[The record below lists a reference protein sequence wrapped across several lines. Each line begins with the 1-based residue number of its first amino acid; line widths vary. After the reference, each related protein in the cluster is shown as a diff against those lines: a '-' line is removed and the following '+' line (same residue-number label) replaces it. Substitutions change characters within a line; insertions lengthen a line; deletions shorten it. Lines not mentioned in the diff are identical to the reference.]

1 MADAEAINNPVFR
14 SDGVLVQ
21 EKKSQACKPGSVF
34 HSIIYLGLLSPAAS
48 CSLPLTTS
56 GSLTE
61 TKTSAGSPVF
71 RRTRNIFGL
80 TIHEAYG

>member
-1 MADAEAINNPVFR
+1 MLTDCYQSDSEAF
-14 SDGVLVQ
+14 GEWVQ
-21 EKKSQACKPGSVF
+21 VKKSQACKPGSVF

-48 CSLPLTTS
+48 CSLPLTS
-56 GSLTE
+56 FAPVAVDE
-61 TKTSAGSPVF
+61 TRAGSPVF

>member
-1 MADAEAINNPVFR
+1 MADFETIINPASESF
-14 SDGVLVQ
+14 GVLVQ
-21 EKKSQACKPGSVF
+21 VKKSQACKPGSVF

-56 GSLTE
+56 GLPAE
-61 TKTSAGSPVF
+61 TKTRAGSPVF
-71 RRTRNIFGL
+71 LRTRNIFGL